1 MGNPQ
6 SPITGC
12 SPINPGRTPP
22 FWNRLETGRT
32 HQIRVHM
39 KYIGHPLYG
48 DFLYNPDYRF
58 LNRQSLHSWKLS
70 FLHPVTRDPM
80 EFTADIPEDIQQF
93 FHCT

>member
-12 SPINPGRTPP
+12 SYQSGTDTSLLEI
-22 FWNRLETGRT
+22 RLHTGRT

-80 EFTADIPEDIQQF
+80 EFTADIPEDMQQF